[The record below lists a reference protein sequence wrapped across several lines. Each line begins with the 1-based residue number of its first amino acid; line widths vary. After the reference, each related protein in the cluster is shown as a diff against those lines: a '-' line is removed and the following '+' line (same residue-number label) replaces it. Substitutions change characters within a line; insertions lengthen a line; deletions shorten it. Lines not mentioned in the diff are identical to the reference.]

1 MYTKWLWNDYNC
13 CVLLQDYKS
22 THNDYKMTIH
32 VHKMNINDYNVQND
46 YEMTINVQKV
56 ITNRPYKY
64 TKWQYH
70 DDKSTQNEN
79 RTSINLHKRN
89 LQYFMC
95 S

>member
-1 MYTKWLWNDYNC
+1 MYCYKTIKVHIRTIKWLYI
-13 CVLLQDYKS
+13 Q
-22 THNDYKMTIH
+22 
-32 VHKMNINDYNVQND
+32 VHKMNINDYTVQNY

-56 ITNRPYKY
+56 IINWPYKY

-89 LQYFMC
+89 LQ
-95 S
+95 